1 MKNKFIYLL
10 LILLPMLARAQDR
23 QAVKGRVAAGG
34 TGIKDVLV
42 VNNNALKETRTDSL
56 GNFTI
61 DVKVGDLIIASDY
74 KIETKKIRYTPDLV
88 KNGIMLLEVKAVVQE
103 IEEVVIN
110 RSTVT
115 SESLGIPMGKAYT
128 VQERRL
134 RAGTSDPV
142 GAIINILS
150 GRTKMLEANV
160 DLEKIITAKEKLDDL
175 FDDDYYIN
183 DLKLAAE
190 QVPGFKYFA
199 VDNEKLREEL
209 KGKNKIAIQISLAAL
224 AEEYKKR
231 NDAK

>member
-134 RAGTSDPV
+134 RAGTSNPV

-190 QVPGFKYFA
+190 QVPGFKYFS

-209 KGKNKIAIQISLAAL
+209 KGTNKIAIQISLAAL